1 MSEYVTEELQEAR
14 DVISDA
20 AVLRDG
26 GTDKAVINRLYYA
39 CFHAAQAV
47 LYAKGFEPGSH
58 RGVIS
63 LFGQEVV
70 LEGEASGADGRF
82 LNELHDYREQAD
94 YDHDPIE
101 ANVDDLFE
109 RTEEFVAD
117 IGALCG

>member
-1 MSEYVTEELQEAR
+1 MSEYVAEEFKEAR
-14 DVISDA
+14 DALSDA
-20 AVLRDG
+20 AVLREG
-26 GTDKAVINRLYYA
+26 GTDKAVVNRLYYA

-70 LEGEASGADGRF
+70 LEGEASATDGRF
-82 LNELHDYREQAD
+82 LNELRDLREQAD

-101 ANVDDLFE
+101 ANVTSCSSGPRSSLP
-109 RTEEFVAD
+109 T
-117 IGALCG
+117 